1 MKRMKAK
8 KILCPICEY
17 QISYCQCLFSGSA
30 HPDRSNR
37 RKVVCDHLYLLNKQQ
52 IRHIQKLQ
60 SFWQTS
66 YSDKSMNAIVE
77 ELKEN
82 KNG

>member
-1 MKRMKAK
+1 MKET
-8 KILCPICEY
+8 ICPICQY
-17 QISYCQCLFSGSA
+17 RITDCQCLFSGSA
-30 HPDRSNR
+30 HLDRSNR

-66 YSDKSMNAIVE
+66 YSDVNMNNIVE
-77 ELKEN
+77 ELKEEV
-82 KNG
+82 

>member
-1 MKRMKAK
+1 MKET
-8 KILCPICEY
+8 ICPICQY
-17 QISYCQCLFSGSA
+17 RITDCQCLFSGSA
-30 HPDRSNR
+30 HPDNSKR
-37 RKVVCDHLYLLNKQQ
+37 REVVLDHLYLLSNEQ

-66 YSDKSMNAIVE
+66 YSDVNMNNIVE

-82 KNG
+82 KNGQR

>member
-1 MKRMKAK
+1 MKNNKT
-8 KILCPICEY
+8 ICPICEY
-17 QISYCQCLFSGSA
+17 RISECQCLFSGSA

-52 IRHIQKLQ
+52 IRNIQKLQ

-66 YSDKSMNAIVE
+66 YSDVNMNNIVE
-77 ELKEN
+77 ELKDEA
-82 KNG
+82 